1 MNNTLKKLRL
11 IKSRLS
17 YDDFYM
23 YVFENLYYRRYSNI
37 RISYILNITNFDK
50 LLKHAYMNY
59 LLTYENVDD
68 FIANIFNKISEAFY
82 FIYNEDIYL
91 EDTYLYYNNIE
102 FVEFYDFI
110 LNQYSI
116 KNSRNYN
123 DLVERKPEFQ
133 NLIVDLENEFQDYML
148 NLDFMYT
155 ILHPGS
161 IIYEFAENLS
171 YKDVLFE
178 LKNYMIEKGVAI
190 QLSSFS
196 RMNLLK
202 KNNSLKRRITPEFL
216 FTDRFKKLSNNEL
229 TVSFWCVYVYS
240 LMKDGLK
247 TDETDYGSF
256 FTHFIDED
264 IISEDYR
271 IIKYVP
277 KNSNMDKDE
286 SDSSDDF
293 FEDDSL
299 DEFFADDED

>member
-1 MNNTLKKLRL
+1 
-11 IKSRLS
+11 
-17 YDDFYM
+17 
-23 YVFENLYYRRYSNI
+23 
-37 RISYILNITNFDK
+37 
-50 LLKHAYMNY
+50 MNY

-68 FIANIFNKISEAFY
+68 FIANIFNIISEAFY
-82 FIYNEDIYL
+82 FIYIEDIYL

-190 QLSSFS
+190 QLSSFN

-256 FTHFIDED
+256 FAGYIDDD
-264 IISEDYR
+264 IISEDYKV
-271 IIKYVP
+271 IYCVP
-277 KNSNMDKDE
+277 NNSNMDKDQ
-286 SDSSDDF
+286 SDLSDDYI
-293 FEDDSL
+293 EDDSL